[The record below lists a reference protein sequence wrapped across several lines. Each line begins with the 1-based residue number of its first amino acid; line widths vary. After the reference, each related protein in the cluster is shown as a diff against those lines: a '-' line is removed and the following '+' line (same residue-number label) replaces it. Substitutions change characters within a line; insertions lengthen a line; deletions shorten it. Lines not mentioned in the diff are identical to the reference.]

1 MLFGFINRVTGAA
14 GLRDGLDVSA
24 VRTRAIADRVAKAS
38 LDNGDGF
45 ALSAGAG
52 SGGGAATAAGSA
64 GAEPVD
70 VEREMVSLGDEQL
83 RYEAT
88 AKMLE
93 RTYAQLRT
101 VIRDR

>member
-24 VRTRAIADRVAKAS
+24 ARTRTIADRVAKAS

-45 ALSAGAG
+45 ALSTTPGAT
-52 SGGGAATAAGSA
+52 GAAASPAAGNA
-64 GAEPVD
+64 DPVD

-101 VIRDR
+101 IIRDR